1 MRTRRPPHAPA
12 VSATPSSSAVS
23 SPPRAVNGNPARRTG
38 EAFSSRL
45 KRSSSTVTRGPATIG
60 AELEL
65 FLVDSAGRP
74 LPRNQAVRAASA
86 DAPNDLT
93 HSALRFARHW
103 QARNDARCE
112 GADCGSPH
120 AKVGGV
126 SYRWF
131 NQSCFASEQ
140 ARGKAAANIAVPVLL
155 LQGENDTVVKPS
167 AQQEFCRNVN
177 DANGPGYCVGRT
189 VKQALHS
196 ILIEADAYRGLA
208 LQRVLGFFDCV
219 RKGAPRCD

>member
-1 MRTRRPPHAPA
+1 MR
-12 VSATPSSSAVS
+12 
-23 SPPRAVNGNPARRTG
+23 
-38 EAFSSRL
+38 
-45 KRSSSTVTRGPATIG
+45 RSGP
-60 AELEL
+60 L
-65 FLVDSAGRP
+65 FLVVVVALLASAAWYVLRSPTPSVAEAAHSKDGGG
-74 LPRNQAVRAASA
+74 ASGTEGAASA